1 MEYINN
7 ITNFFISIP
16 IINLAYNKFISLGVK
31 MKLVFI
37 IVLMIIIYTLY
48 VTNIRH
54 IYKQKKECFFIEGK
68 YSYKQAKNVAYSID
82 CTLAT
87 VEQLNED
94 FKQGANWCKF
104 GWLDKQIVAY
114 PNQIPS
120 TYCGAKGINGN
131 YQPNINKNYGVV
143 CYGLKPKTLIEQR
156 KKEYSLDKLIKRIR
170 PFDDSYWSI
179 NDKLKKN

>member
-37 IVLMIIIYTLY
+37 IVLMIIIYALY

-120 TYCGAKGINGN
+120 TYCGPKGINGN

-179 NDKLKKN
+179 NDKLKQN